1 MSAPHTLLALL
12 VVFVWGTN
20 FVVIKLGLADFPP
33 MLLATLRFAASALP
47 WLVVLKRPAVP
58 RALMAGIGTL
68 AGLQFGL
75 LFAAMRADI
84 SPGLASLLIQTQVF
98 MTIGLSMA
106 LLRERLHRLQWV
118 GLAFGLAALG
128 LLLSRSGGAADLTL
142 LGVALVL
149 AAALAW
155 AVANVLARRLGKVD
169 MLAFMVWSSLFA
181 VPPLLG
187 LSLWLDGWAA
197 IASALAHASL
207 VGWLAVAWQALG
219 NTLFGFG
226 VWNWLLTQYP
236 AAQVTPMAL
245 LVPVFGLSAS
255 ALALGE
261 PLQSWKLLAALLI
274 MAGLALNVWAGR
286 LRSRTLQTP

>member
-1 MSAPHTLLALL
+1 MSAPHALLALL

-47 WLVVLKRPAVP
+47 WLFFIKRPAVP
-58 RALMAGIGTL
+58 WALMAGIGTL

-84 SPGLASLLIQTQVF
+84 TPGLASLLIQTQVF
-98 MTIGLSMA
+98 MTIGLSMV

-118 GLAFGLAALG
+118 GLAFGVAALG

-155 AVANVLARRLGKVD
+155 SVANVLARRLGKVD

-187 LSLWLDGWAA
+187 LSLWLDGWTA

-207 VGWLAVAWQALG
+207 VGWLAVGWQALG

-286 LRSRTLQTP
+286 LRSRALQTA

>member
-1 MSAPHTLLALL
+1 MSAPHALLALL

-47 WLVVLKRPAVP
+47 WLFFIKRPAVP
-58 RALMAGIGTL
+58 WGLTAGIGTL

-84 SPGLASLLIQTQVF
+84 TPGLASLLIQTQVF
-98 MTIGLSMA
+98 MTIGLSVV

-118 GLAFGLAALG
+118 GLAFGMAALG

-155 AVANVLARRLGKVD
+155 SVANVLARRLGKVD
-169 MLAFMVWSSLFA
+169 ILAFMVWSSLFA

-187 LSLWLDGWAA
+187 LSLWLDGWTA

-207 VGWLAVAWQALG
+207 VGWLAVGWQALG

-236 AAQVTPMAL
+236 AAQVTPTAL

-274 MAGLALNVWAGR
+274 MGGLSLNIWAGR
-286 LRSRTLQTP
+286 LRSRALQTP

>member
-1 MSAPHTLLALL
+1 MSAPHALLALL

-47 WLVVLKRPAVP
+47 WLFFLKRPAVP
-58 RALMAGIGTL
+58 WVLMVGIGTL

-98 MTIGLSMA
+98 MTIGLSMV

-197 IASALAHASL
+197 IASALAHASF
-207 VGWLAVAWQALG
+207 VGWLAVGWQALG

-261 PLQSWKLLAALLI
+261 PLQSWKLLAALLV
-274 MAGLALNVWAGR
+274 MGGLALNVWAGR
-286 LRSRTLQTP
+286 LRSRALRAS

>member
-1 MSAPHTLLALL
+1 MSAPHALLALL

-47 WLVVLKRPAVP
+47 WLFFIKRPAVP
-58 RALMAGIGTL
+58 WALMSGIGTL

-84 SPGLASLLIQTQVF
+84 TPGLASLLIQTQVF
-98 MTIGLSMA
+98 MTIGLSMVM
-106 LLRERLHRLQWV
+106 LRERLHRLQWV
-118 GLAFGLAALG
+118 GLAFGVAALG

-155 AVANVLARRLGKVD
+155 SVANVLARRLGKVD

-187 LSLWLDGWAA
+187 LSLWLDGWTA

-207 VGWLAVAWQALG
+207 VGWLAVGWQALG

-286 LRSRTLQTP
+286 LRSRALQTA

>member
-1 MSAPHTLLALL
+1 MSAPHALLALL

-47 WLVVLKRPAVP
+47 WLFFLKRPAVP
-58 RALMAGIGTL
+58 WVLMVGIGTL

-98 MTIGLSMA
+98 MTIGLSMV

-169 MLAFMVWSSLFA
+169 MLAFMAWSSLFA

-197 IASALAHASL
+197 IASALAHASF
-207 VGWLAVAWQALG
+207 VGWLAVGWQALG

-255 ALALGE
+255 AVALGE
-261 PLQSWKLLAALLI
+261 PLQSWKLLAALLV
-274 MAGLALNVWAGR
+274 MGGLALNVWAGR
-286 LRSRTLQTP
+286 LRSRALRAS